1 MRPSKPAGPC
11 PPYLFDK
18 KGLIKFPS
26 ISQNYL
32 IVWNL
37 PDTIDRTLWGAYIST
52 FARCYKPMSLKEQLL
67 SDMKESMKAK
77 DTVRLETVRSVISA
91 VKNQEINTR
100 KDVEE
105 EEILT
110 LVSREVKKRKEAA
123 ALYEQGNRPEL
134 KDKELQEMKILQT
147 YLPEQV
153 SEEDLRR
160 RIQEVIAETGAE
172 GMKDFGKIM
181 KTLVPEFKGKA
192 DNALIKELA
201 NEYLN

>member
-1 MRPSKPAGPC
+1 
-11 PPYLFDK
+11 
-18 KGLIKFPS
+18 
-26 ISQNYL
+26 
-32 IVWNL
+32 
-37 PDTIDRTLWGAYIST
+37 
-52 FARCYKPMSLKEQLL
+52 MSLKDQLL
-67 SDMKESMKAK
+67 SDMKESMKSK
-77 DTVRLETVRSVISA
+77 DSVRLETIRSVISA
-91 VKNQEINTR
+91 VKNQEIDTR
-100 KDVEE
+100 KDIKE

-110 LVSREVKKRKEAA
+110 IVSREVKKRKEAA

-134 KDKELQEMKILQT
+134 KDKEIQEMEILKA

-160 RIQEVIAETGAE
+160 RIQEVIKETGAE

-192 DNALIKELA
+192 DNALIKDLA